1 MSPRMAT
8 RHARMRAP
16 RRNPPREIRTSPVSS
31 PTEERQLKD
40 PYRLDPKDVATPP
53 RRLGHV
59 LRYLGPG
66 LITAAAIVGS
76 GELIATT
83 VLGAENGYLLL
94 WLILVSCPV
103 KIFVLHEIG
112 RYTIAT
118 GETSL
123 EAFNRVPGPRFR
135 VSWVVW
141 LYGLLI
147 LCSLFPQGGMM
158 GAISEILHTTFPAI
172 PLTGWLW
179 AVAVLTFFLL
189 AKGSYGPVEKIA
201 LGLVVAF
208 TILTVG
214 CAIVLLK
221 SPEYFSWSRVLE
233 GLSFS
238 LPQGS
243 GFGTAVT
250 VFGITGAG
258 SMDLIQYPYWCI
270 EKGYARFTGPREAT
284 EVWTNRAFGWIRVM
298 SADVFVSLIFYT
310 FPTIAFYLLGA
321 GILPAVGVVPKGT
334 EMVGMLSSMFTEILG
349 GWSFYLFMLGA
360 FAVLYST
367 VFAGS
372 GAMARGTAD
381 LLANMGMFDKRDY
394 RGRLR
399 AIRILIGFFL
409 FVPALLFMFVREP
422 VLMVKIGG
430 IAQASMLPII
440 AMSTIYLR
448 YRHVPKAVLPKGWI
462 TLMLWVTTAIIVV
475 MMSYSLIIRHLL

>member
-1 MSPRMAT
+1 M
-8 RHARMRAP
+8 
-16 RRNPPREIRTSPVSS
+16 SS
-31 PTEERQLKD
+31 PAKERQLKD
-40 PYRLDPKDVATPP
+40 PYRLDPADIATPP
-53 RRLGHV
+53 RRLSNV
-59 LRYLGPG
+59 LRHLGPG

-123 EAFNRVPGPRFR
+123 EAFNRVPGPRVR

-147 LCSLFPQGGMM
+147 LCALFPQGGMM
-158 GAISEILHTTFPAI
+158 GAISEILHIMFPAI

-179 AVAVLTFFLL
+179 VLAVLTFCLL
-189 AKGSYGPVEKIA
+189 AEGSYGPVEKIA

-208 TILTVG
+208 TTLTVG
-214 CAIVLLK
+214 CAIVLFK

-238 LPQGS
+238 LPQG

-250 VFGITGAG
+250 VFGVTGAG
-258 SMDLIQYPYWCI
+258 SMELIQYPYWCI
-270 EKGYARFTGPREAT
+270 EKGYARFAGPREAT
-284 EVWTNRAFGWIRVM
+284 EAWTTRAFGWIRVM
-298 SADVFVSLIFYT
+298 SVDVFVSLIFYT

-334 EMVGMLSSMFTEILG
+334 DLVAMLSSMFTEILG
-349 GWSFYLFMLGA
+349 GWSFYPFMLGA

-372 GAMARGTAD
+372 GAMARATAD
-381 LLANMGMFDKRDY
+381 FLAHMGVFDKRDY

-399 AIRILIGFFL
+399 AIRILIGVFL
-409 FVPALLFMFVREP
+409 FVPALFYMFVQEP

-430 IAQASMLPII
+430 ISQAAMLPII
-440 AMSTIYLR
+440 AISTIYLR
-448 YRHVPKAVLPKGWI
+448 YRHLPKAVLPKGWI
-462 TLMLWVTTAIIVV
+462 TFALWVTTAIIVV
-475 MMSYSLIIRHLL
+475 MMGYSMIIRHLL

>member
-1 MSPRMAT
+1 
-8 RHARMRAP
+8 MRAP
-16 RRNPPREIRTSPVSS
+16 RRNPPRENPVSS

-40 PYRLDPKDVATPP
+40 PYRLDPKDIATPP
-53 RRLGHV
+53 RSFGNV
-59 LRYLGPG
+59 LRHLGPG

-83 VLGAENGYLLL
+83 ILGAENGYLLL

-103 KIFVLHEIG
+103 KIFILHEIG

-147 LCSLFPQGGMM
+147 ICGLFPQGGMM
-158 GAISEILHTTFPAI
+158 GAISEILHTAFPAI

-189 AKGSYGPVEKIA
+189 VGGRYGPVEKIA

-208 TILTVG
+208 TTLTVG
-214 CAIVLLK
+214 SAIVLFK

-238 LPQGS
+238 LPQGG
-243 GFGTAVT
+243 GFGMAVT

-284 EVWTNRAFGWIRVM
+284 ADWTNRAFGWIRVM
-298 SADVFVSLIFYT
+298 SADVFASLIFYT

-321 GILPAVGVVPKGT
+321 AILPAVGVPKGS
-334 EMVGMLSSMFTEILG
+334 EMVGMLSKMFTEILG
-349 GWSFYLFMLGA
+349 GWAFYPFMLGA

-372 GAMARGTAD
+372 GAMARGAAD
-381 LLANMGMFDKRDY
+381 LLANIGIFDKRDY
-394 RGRLR
+394 RSRLR

-409 FVPALLFMFVREP
+409 IVPALLFMFVQEP

-440 AMSTIYLR
+440 AIATIYLR

-462 TLMLWVTTAIIVV
+462 TLALWVTTAIIVV

>member
-1 MSPRMAT
+1 M
-8 RHARMRAP
+8 
-16 RRNPPREIRTSPVSS
+16 SS
-31 PTEERQLKD
+31 PTEEQQLKD

-53 RRLGHV
+53 RRLGNV

-147 LCSLFPQGGMM
+147 ICSLFPQGGMQ
-158 GAISEILHTTFPAI
+158 GAISEILHTMFPAI
-172 PLTGWLW
+172 PRTGWLW
-179 AVAVLTFFLL
+179 AVAVLTFFMLV
-189 AKGSYGPVEKIA
+189 GGRYGPVERIA

-208 TILTVG
+208 TTLTVG
-214 CAIVLLK
+214 CAVVLLK
-221 SPEYFSWSRVLE
+221 SPEYFSWSRVIE

-238 LPQGS
+238 LPRGGS
-243 GFGTAVT
+243 FGTAVT

-258 SMDLIQYPYWCI
+258 SMDLIHYPYWCI

-284 EVWTNRAFGWIRVM
+284 EAWRNRAFGWIRVM
-298 SADVFVSLIFYT
+298 SVDVFASLIFYT

-321 GILPAVGVVPKGT
+321 GILPALGVVPKGT
-334 EMVGMLSSMFTEILG
+334 EMVGMLSNMFTEILG
-349 GWSFYLFMLGA
+349 GWSFYPFMLGA

-372 GAMARGTAD
+372 GALARGAAD
-381 LLANMGMFDKRDY
+381 LLANIRVFDKRDY
-394 RGRLR
+394 RSRLR
-399 AIRILIGFFL
+399 AIRILIGVFL
-409 FVPALLFMFVREP
+409 FVPPLLFMFVQEP

-440 AMSTIYLR
+440 AISTIYLR

-462 TLMLWVTTAIIVV
+462 TLALWVTTAIIVV

>member
-1 MSPRMAT
+1 M
-8 RHARMRAP
+8 
-16 RRNPPREIRTSPVSS
+16 SS
-31 PTEERQLKD
+31 PTEQQQLKD
-40 PYRLDPKDVATPP
+40 PYRLDPNDVTTPP
-53 RRLGHV
+53 RSFGNTV
-59 LRYLGPG
+59 RYLGPG
-66 LITAAAIVGS
+66 LITAATIVGS

-103 KIFVLHEIG
+103 KIFVLHEIA

-123 EAFNRVPGPRFR
+123 EAFNRVPGPRVR

-147 LCSLFPQGGMM
+147 ICGLFPLGGML
-158 GAISEILHTTFPAI
+158 GAISEILHTTFPAV

-189 AKGSYGPVEKIA
+189 VGGRYGLVEKIA
-201 LGLVVAF
+201 LGLLVAF
-208 TILTVG
+208 TTLTVG

-233 GLSFS
+233 GLTFS
-238 LPQGS
+238 LPQSG

-250 VFGITGAG
+250 VFGVTGAG
-258 SMDLIQYPYWCI
+258 SMELIQYPYWCI

-284 EVWTNRAFGWIRVM
+284 EAWTNRAFGWIRVM
-298 SADVFVSLIFYT
+298 SVDVFVSLIFYT

-321 GILPAVGVVPKGT
+321 GILGAAGVVPKGT
-334 EMVGMLSSMFTEILG
+334 EMVGMLSKMFTEILG

-367 VFAGS
+367 VFAGT
-372 GAMARGTAD
+372 GAMARATAD
-381 LLANMGMFDKRDY
+381 FLASIGVFDKRDY
-394 RGRLR
+394 RSRLR
-399 AIRILIGFFL
+399 AIRILIGVFL
-409 FVPALLFMFVREP
+409 FVPPLLFMFVQEP

-430 IAQASMLPII
+430 ISQASMLPILAI
-440 AMSTIYLR
+440 STIYLR
-448 YRHVPKAVLPKGWI
+448 YRHLPKAVLPKGWI
-462 TLMLWVTTAIIVV
+462 TLALWVTTAIIVV

>member
-1 MSPRMAT
+1 M
-8 RHARMRAP
+8 
-16 RRNPPREIRTSPVSS
+16 SS
-31 PTEERQLKD
+31 PTEQQQLKD
-40 PYRLDPKDVATPP
+40 PYRLDPRSVTAPP
-53 RRLGHV
+53 RSFGSVLG
-59 LRYLGPG
+59 YLGPG
-66 LITAAAIVGS
+66 LITAATIVGS

-123 EAFNRVPGPRFR
+123 EAFNRVPGPRVR

-147 LCSLFPQGGMM
+147 ICGLFPLGGML
-158 GAISEILHTTFPAI
+158 GAISEILHTTFPAV

-179 AVAVLTFFLL
+179 VVAVLTFFLL
-189 AKGSYGPVEKIA
+189 VGGRYSLVEKIA
-201 LGLVVAF
+201 LGLLVAF
-208 TILTVG
+208 TTLTVG

-233 GLSFS
+233 GLTFS
-238 LPQGS
+238 LPQVG
-243 GFGTAVT
+243 GLGTAVT
-250 VFGITGAG
+250 VFGVTGAG
-258 SMDLIQYPYWCI
+258 SMELIQYPYWCI

-284 EVWTNRAFGWIRVM
+284 EAWTNRAFGWIRVM
-298 SADVFVSLIFYT
+298 SVDVFASLIFYT

-321 GILPAVGVVPKGT
+321 GILHAAGVVPEGT
-334 EMVGMLSSMFTEILG
+334 EMVGMLSKMFTEILG

-367 VFAGS
+367 VFGGT
-372 GAMARGTAD
+372 GAMARATAD
-381 LLANMGMFDKRDY
+381 FLASIGVFDKRDY
-394 RGRLR
+394 RSRLR
-399 AIRILIGFFL
+399 AIRILIGVFL
-409 FVPALLFMFVREP
+409 FVPPLFFMFVQEP

-430 IAQASMLPII
+430 ISQAAMLPILAI
-440 AMSTIYLR
+440 STIYLR
-448 YRHVPKAVLPKGWI
+448 YRHLPKAVLPKGWI
-462 TLMLWVTTAIIVV
+462 TLALWVTTAIIVV

>member
-8 RHARMRAP
+8 RHPRMRAP
-16 RRNPPREIRTSPVSS
+16 GRNPPREIRTSPVSS
-31 PTEERQLKD
+31 PAEEQQLKD

-53 RRLGHV
+53 QRLGHV

-147 LCSLFPQGGMM
+147 IFSLFPQGGMM
-158 GAISEILHTTFPAI
+158 GAISEILHIMFPAI
-172 PLTGWLW
+172 PLTDWLW
-179 AVAVLTFFLL
+179 VLAVLTFLLL
-189 AKGSYGPVEKIA
+189 AEGSYGPVEKIA
-201 LGLVVAF
+201 FGLVVAF

-238 LPQGS
+238 MPQGG

-284 EVWTNRAFGWIRVM
+284 QAWTNRAFGWIRVM

-321 GILPAVGVVPKGT
+321 GILPAVGVVPQGT
-334 EMVGMLSSMFTEILG
+334 DMVRMLSSMFTEILG

-381 LLANMGMFDKRDY
+381 LLANMGVFDKRDY
-394 RGRLR
+394 RSRLR

-409 FVPALLFMFVREP
+409 FVPALFFVFVREP

-440 AMSTIYLR
+440 AISTIYLR

-462 TLMLWVTTAIIVV
+462 TFALWVTTAIIVV